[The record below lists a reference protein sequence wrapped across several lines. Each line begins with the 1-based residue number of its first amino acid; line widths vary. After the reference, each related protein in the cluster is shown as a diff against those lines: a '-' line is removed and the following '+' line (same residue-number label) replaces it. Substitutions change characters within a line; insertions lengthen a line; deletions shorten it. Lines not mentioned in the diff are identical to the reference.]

1 MRRDHYIVNR
11 ASVSRMP
18 PEIVALVGDLHI
30 DRQALDLI
38 AAEFNWSVKQFR
50 TIYELAHASDNNL
63 IAVFF
68 DPKGLSLPQERALS
82 VILEAVPG
90 ALPILCHRFAEVVD
104 WPQLAEAGAFH
115 SLRFPLD
122 LREARQTLG
131 FVWEARRH
139 FRDIHNAKSV
149 TIPGRQR
156 TDSGDSCSRN
166 RTGCLGDYESS
177 PLDYSAQPDSRY
189 QSNPKTYRLEMTKF
203 AMLFNGE
210 KF

>member
-1 MRRDHYIVNR
+1 MRPDHYTVNR
-11 ASVSRMP
+11 VQGSRMP
-18 PEIVALVGDLHI
+18 SGIVALVGDLHI

-38 AAEFNWSVKQFR
+38 AADFHWSVKQFR
-50 TIYELAHASDNNL
+50 TIYELAQANDNNL

-68 DPKGLSLPQERALS
+68 DPKSLSLPQERALR
-82 VILEAVPG
+82 VILEAAPG

-139 FRDIHNAKSV
+139 
-149 TIPGRQR
+149 
-156 TDSGDSCSRN
+156 
-166 RTGCLGDYESS
+166 
-177 PLDYSAQPDSRY
+177 SAAFSMQVRH
-189 QSNPKTYRLEMTKF
+189 NPKQSVSEQTQESRARATGMV
-203 AMLFNGE
+203 A
-210 KF
+210 